1 MPFSIYFNALA
12 WRPFSA
18 NKNKQVLRLKAQ
30 QRHVET
36 EKMLCIA
43 QHQEVYNP

>member
-1 MPFSIYFNALA
+1 MPLSIYLDALVG
-12 WRPFSA
+12 RPFSA

-30 QRHVET
+30 QRHVEI

-43 QHQEVYNP
+43 